1 LLHEIAPA
9 ATLIGYLNDPST
21 ARSKFPPRDVEMAAR
36 VLGVRLAIANA
47 STRSEIDSAFA
58 AMVEQR
64 IRALV
69 VGGDP
74 LFDYNRAQIAA
85 LAAHHAVPAIY
96 ATRGSVE
103 AGGLMSYDASISSA
117 VRLAGNYAG
126 RILKG
131 EKPADLPV
139 QQSVKIELV
148 INLKTAKA
156 LGLTIPLP
164 LLALAD
170 EVIE

>member
-1 LLHEIAPA
+1 
-9 ATLIGYLNDPST
+9 
-21 ARSKFPPRDVEMAAR
+21 MAAR
-36 VLGVRLAIANA
+36 VLGVRLVIANA
-47 STRSEIDSAFA
+47 STRSEIDRAFA

-64 IRALV
+64 IGALSV
-69 VGGDP
+69 SGDP
-74 LFDYNRAQIAA
+74 LFDYNREQIAA

-103 AGGLMSYDASISSA
+103 AGGLMSYDASISDA

-139 QQSVKIELV
+139 QQSTRIEMVL
-148 INLKTAKA
+148 NLKVAKA
-156 LGLTIPLP
+156 LGLEVPSSILVR
-164 LLALAD
+164 AD